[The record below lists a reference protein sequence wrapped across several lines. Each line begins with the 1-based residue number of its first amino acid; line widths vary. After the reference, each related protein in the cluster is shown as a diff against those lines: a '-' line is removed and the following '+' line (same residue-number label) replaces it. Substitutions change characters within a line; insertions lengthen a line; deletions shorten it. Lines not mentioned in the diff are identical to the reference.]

1 MKQNRFY
8 ILIISILLCINL
20 SAQSVSDVVS
30 FADEQFED
38 GNYSIA
44 AQEYN
49 RALYFGHESVDV
61 IALQIGHCYSRMEDY
76 ELASI
81 FYDRAY
87 IQSKSD
93 SIKNEAILGK
103 TFGLLLAN
111 KNMQA
116 LNELLYF
123 TDQVNNTQQIQM
135 HFLKGIASYGIKSDS
150 ASFNEFMTVVELSEL
165 SDSSKL
171 LLEKEF
177 NKVFKYQKK
186 YNPTRTYIM
195 SGIIP
200 GSGQLSVGA
209 IKDGLNSMALVTG
222 LFFAA
227 FAIIKNYSVLDAI
240 ITLFPWIQ
248 RYYLGGMDKAK
259 ILAEEK
265 IIKERY
271 RSYEKIVELT
281 SPNSFK

>member
-8 ILIISILLCINL
+8 ILIISILLCASL
-20 SAQSVSDVVS
+20 KAQTVSDVVS
-30 FADEQFED
+30 FADEQFAE

-49 RALYFGHESVDV
+49 RALYFGYDNADIVL
-61 IALQIGHCYSRMEDY
+61 LQIGNCYNQLEDY
-76 ELASI
+76 DLATG

-93 SIKNEAILGK
+93 SLKNEAILGK
-103 TFGLLLAN
+103 TFSLILQK

-123 TDQVNNTQQIQM
+123 TNEINNNQQIKM
-135 HFLKGIASYGIKSDS
+135 HFLKGVASYGIKSDS
-150 ASFNEFMTVVELSEL
+150 AAFDEFKTVIALSEL
-165 SDSSKL
+165 SDSTKI

-177 NKVFKYQKK
+177 KKVFKYQKRFSP
-186 YNPTRTYIM
+186 NRTYVM

-209 IKDGLNSMALVTG
+209 IKDGLNSMALITG
-222 LFFAA
+222 LYFIAV
-227 FAIIKNYSVLDAI
+227 AIIKNYSVLDAI

-265 IIKERY
+265 IEKERY
-271 RSYEKIVELT
+271 KSYERIIELT
-281 SPNSFK
+281 TPAGYR

>member
-8 ILIISILLCINL
+8 ILIISILLVVNL
-20 SAQSVSDVVS
+20 NAQSVSDVVS

-49 RALYFGHESVDV
+49 RALYFGHVSVDI
-61 IALQIGHCYSRMEDY
+61 IALQIGHCYNRMEDY

-111 KNMQA
+111 KNMQV

-123 TDQVNNTQQIQM
+123 TDDINNTQQIQM
-135 HFLKGIASYGIKSDS
+135 HFLKGIASYGVQSDS
-150 ASFNEFMTVVELSEL
+150 AAYNEFIRVVELSEL
-165 SDSSKL
+165 SDSTKL
-171 LLEKEF
+171 LLDKEF
-177 NKVFKYQKK
+177 KKVFKYNKR
-186 YNPTRTYIM
+186 YNPTRTYVM

-209 IKDGLNSMALVTG
+209 IKDGLNSMLLITG
-222 LFFAA
+222 LYFAA
-227 FAIIKNYSVLDAI
+227 VAIIKNYSTLDAI

-281 SPNSFK
+281 SPNSFR

>member
-8 ILIISILLCINL
+8 ILIISILLVVNL
-20 SAQSVSDVVS
+20 NAQSVSDVVS

-49 RALYFGHESVDV
+49 RALYFGHESVDI
-61 IALQIGHCYSRMEDY
+61 IALQIGHCYNRMEDY

-111 KNMQA
+111 KNMQV

-123 TDQVNNTQQIQM
+123 TDDINNTQQIQM
-135 HFLKGIASYGIKSDS
+135 HFLKGIASYGVQSDS
-150 ASFNEFMTVVELSEL
+150 AAYNEFIRVVELSEL
-165 SDSSKL
+165 SDSTKL
-171 LLEKEF
+171 LLDKEF
-177 NKVFKYQKK
+177 KKVFKYNKR
-186 YNPTRTYIM
+186 YNPTRTYVM

-209 IKDGLNSMALVTG
+209 IKDGLNSMLLITG
-222 LFFAA
+222 LYFAA
-227 FAIIKNYSVLDAI
+227 VAIIKNYSTLDAI

-281 SPNSFK
+281 SPNSFR

>member
-8 ILIISILLCINL
+8 ILIISILLVVNL
-20 SAQSVSDVVS
+20 NAQSVSDVVS

-61 IALQIGHCYSRMEDY
+61 IALQIGHCYSRMDDY
-76 ELASI
+76 ELASV

-93 SIKNEAILGK
+93 SLKNEAILGK
-103 TFGLLLAN
+103 SFGLLLRN

-123 TDQVNNTQQIQM
+123 TDQVNSTQQIQM
-135 HFLKGIASYGIKSDS
+135 HFLKGIASYGIQSDS
-150 ASFNEFMTVVELSEL
+150 AAYNEFITVVELTEL

-171 LLEKEF
+171 LLDKEF
-177 NKVFKYQKK
+177 KKVFKYHKK

-195 SGIIP
+195 SGLIP

-227 FAIIKNYSVLDAI
+227 LAIINNYSVLDAI
-240 ITLFPWIQ
+240 ITLIPWIQ

-265 IIKERY
+265 IVKERY
-271 RSYEKIVELT
+271 KSYERIVELT
-281 SPNSFK
+281 SPNSYR